1 MPRLVLS
8 ALLFAALPASAAEL
22 KICVVDPEEAIN
34 QTVEGKGAQTKLETM
49 FAAREAEIEKKK
61 KALEKEFQD
70 YESRQ
75 AILSDEARRAAE
87 EGLLAKREELQAF
100 VYQAEQEMQ
109 STYMSLLQ
117 GMEEKL
123 MSVAQGLGAGKGC
136 TILLNKAAVVYQ
148 GAGVTDLT
156 ADLVKA
162 YDSK

>member
-1 MPRLVLS
+1 MPRFVLS
-8 ALLFAALPASAAEL
+8 ALLLASSTAWSADL

-49 FAAREAEIEKKK
+49 FASREAEIEKKK

-70 YESRQ
+70 YEARQ